1 MLFELYYHAVCYFTN
16 SRSDQ
21 VLPTSHSRE
30 HLNSLRGNFTDLY
43 RHFFD
48 DAFSVAVPIKLLDY
62 KNEIASRVF
71 QNTVARQKE
80 FFSRIGRSQTLGSV
94 KNSGHTGQDSVIF
107 DLLSKNYFT
116 DDQKMEVSVTNI
128 DLAGDIKFNQSSAG
142 RNIRVLKDTNFI
154 RLCFNYQV
162 KDGNGELLKEGQY
175 ELKELTRSSSSR
187 ISINR
192 FERIKHFVKPLKN
205 WFSTTFAK

>member
-1 MLFELYYHAVCYFTN
+1 
-16 SRSDQ
+16 
-21 VLPTSHSRE
+21 
-30 HLNSLRGNFTDLY
+30 
-43 RHFFD
+43 
-48 DAFSVAVPIKLLDY
+48 
-62 KNEIASRVF
+62 
-71 QNTVARQKE
+71 
-80 FFSRIGRSQTLGSV
+80 
-94 KNSGHTGQDSVIF
+94 
-107 DLLSKNYFT
+107 
-116 DDQKMEVSVTNI
+116 MEVSVTNI